1 MVHLCAHASGEQ
13 TGAAVLLSCLGVSEV
28 HPACLRVC
36 SALPCRQAAAPHE
49 SFFRVDRYLSICQGP
64 PGSPWLRYLQHWALP
79 WLQEGSIYDYLFDKA
94 QCGWRH
100 WMDTV
105 PVQEVPTS
113 AAFHEI
119 IVQTIDTVRYTYLLN
134 MLVSHGYHTLFTG
147 GPAQRTHRQ
156 RSGCLPIS
164 MAVVVLSCGLLILS
178 HPSRC
183 CSCRHPP

>member
-1 MVHLCAHASGEQ
+1 MLPSLLCGTLQASCSHTQYLRSSLWVSFHLPGASWLHL
-13 TGAAVLLSCLGVSEV
+13 ALVF
-28 HPACLRVC
+28 
-36 SALPCRQAAAPHE
+36 SALGLA
-49 SFFRVDRYLSICQGP
+49 I
-64 PGSPWLRYLQHWALP
+64 
-79 WLQEGSIYDYLFDKA
+79 LQEGSIYDYLFDKA

-147 GPAQRTHRQ
+147 WVPCITPSTQ
-156 RSGCLPIS
+156 RSGCLPVC
-164 MAVVVLSCGLLILS
+164 MPVVMWSCGPGVLLRPFCKYSL
-178 HPSRC
+178 HPLTA
-183 CSCRHPP
+183 